1 MRLPSLE
8 AGRRLVNQGLLRVE
22 AGDLFTDGTPRPTI
36 ENAARIELAAA
47 ASCGAARISGD
58 ALLRNTG
65 AIKGT
70 GELGLTLDNDGSV
83 TGALAVE
90 SNSDTVRSVPPHET
104 RTEPQRRP
112 PRFRPLGGRRARR
125 DRPRPVA
132 GRRDL
137 LERGRA
143 SRGGARSCWSAT
155 DVSAAATSACGR
167 YPSNVWPSTPWW

>member
-1 MRLPSLE
+1 MTGRLRWDGGGHAAPGTTIVAPGGKILVTGLRGHACGSPSLE

-47 ASCGAARISGD
+47 AC
-58 ALLRNTG
+58 
-65 AIKGT
+65 
-70 GELGLTLDNDGSV
+70 
-83 TGALAVE
+83 
-90 SNSDTVRSVPPHET
+90 
-104 RTEPQRRP
+104 RP

-137 LERGRA
+137 LELWLGAGLMGRD
-143 SRGGARSCWSAT
+143 GAHGVAAVARAGAAHDRSGPRRT
-155 DVSAAATSACGR
+155 
-167 YPSNVWPSTPWW
+167 